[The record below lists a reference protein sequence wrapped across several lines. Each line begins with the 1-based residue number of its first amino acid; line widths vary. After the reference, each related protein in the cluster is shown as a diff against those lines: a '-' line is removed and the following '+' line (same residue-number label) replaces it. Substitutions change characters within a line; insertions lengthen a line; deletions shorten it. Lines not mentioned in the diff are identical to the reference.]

1 MHIVITNGPPFSG
14 KDTAVKHLL
23 KRFPN
28 AIWMRFK
35 DVLYKE
41 TWKDLWLNTDGTEE
55 LSLDEWIEICN
66 DVVLKDTPM
75 PWNITREE
83 MLNWMKNPELFSS
96 PYVKTPRQELIDKSE
111 KEIKVKHGEAGV
123 AVITAG
129 YMKEY
134 ENWKDQLFIFSDGG
148 FNVEIGALCE
158 ELDITKDQM
167 TIVRLDA
174 EGCSFNNDSREYI
187 ENPDIRLYNDKTY
200 NFLKDIDE
208 RLVPMIQWKKLV
220 IKTSDNINELLDYAH
235 KICENKKYLYSKQD
249 KHYVLHNYSFDQP
262 FEVIQRKHDFNTN
275 HILAQHLKSG
285 EYRVLQWTN
294 TGVANIV
301 ISELLGTYCLAV
313 SPLATFVENEIH
325 VEEEKNTVRKKVKI
339 NLLNNDKYKFSKE
352 DQYAE
357 IRNKVEL
364 NRAMVCDHENDSDY
378 HYDQRGAV
386 NIRSVRAVVESI
398 DETDDTAIIRF
409 ISGWQSY
416 AECVDEISVS
426 FNYYPS
432 NNTIIFISF
441 FIN

>member
-41 TWKDLWLNTDGTEE
+41 TWKDLWLNADGTEE

-75 PWNITREE
+75 PWDTNRQT
-83 MLNWMKNPELFSS
+83 MLDWMKNPKLYSS
-96 PYVKTPRQELIDKSE
+96 PYVKTPRKELIDKSE
-111 KEIKVKHGEAGV
+111 KEIKVEHGEGGV

-134 ENWKDQLFIFSDGG
+134 DNWQDQLFIFSDGG
-148 FNVEIGALCE
+148 FNVEIGALCK
-158 ELDITKDQM
+158 ELGITKDQI
-167 TIVRLDA
+167 TVVRLDA

-187 ENPDIRLYNDKTY
+187 DNPNIRLFNDKTE

-208 RLVPMIQWKKLV
+208 RLVPMIQWQKLV
-220 IKTSDNINELLDYAH
+220 IKTSDNIDELLEYAH
-235 KICENKKYLYSKQD
+235 KICENKIDFESKHD

-275 HILAQHLKSG
+275 FWLANHLKSG

-294 TGVANIV
+294 TGVATIV
-301 ISELLGTYCLAV
+301 ITELLGTYCLSAA
-313 SPLATFVENEIH
+313 PLATFVEPGTPINDD
-325 VEEEKNTVRKKVKI
+325 EKVTKKVKI
-339 NLLNNDKYKFSKE
+339 KLLDNISYKFSKE

-357 IRNKVEL
+357 IRKKVEL
-364 NRAMVCDHENDSDY
+364 NCAMVCDYEEDNQYTRS
-378 HYDQRGAV
+378 GAV
-386 NIRSVRAVVESI
+386 NIRQVRAIVESI

-409 ISGWQSY
+409 INGWKCY

-426 FNYYPS
+426 FNYFPT
-432 NNTIIFISF
+432 NNSLSFISF
-441 FIN
+441 LVN